1 MDGPSSSSRTS
12 ETDRLLQSL
21 KRQTIPTACHN
32 CRSKKVKCD
41 GRLPCAYC
49 SRRSLECSYESTLP
63 SETPQQARK
72 RRHQELARTT
82 EDLKQLYDILAG
94 EDEAKA
100 IEVFQRIRKGD
111 DVDSLLAYLQHGA
124 IHQSNSAALDDVLR
138 RLFLFNLV
146 ESTATL
152 EEVAS
157 TSRSVLANKRVSLPS
172 ADVYENL
179 QDRIVTL
186 DHMSGF
192 LTDANAAGAIEGPK
206 PPFEENESAGPPY
219 WVPAQPWLPNTCDK
233 EASHLLSLFF
243 AYPNLCWRFVEIKS
257 FLKAMRSRDLN
268 SRYCSPFLANAIMS
282 IATLNADTDE
292 EPAAAGETQKSEIG
306 SRYHRKALQMW
317 SGAASEPSA
326 TNIQGLSI
334 LAVDT
339 ILRGQDRQGLELL
352 NAACALNERLHVPAF
367 DAKLGK
373 EEQEHFR
380 IRGCIWW
387 MTVHVELTFKVGL
400 MLGGNGTDWSRAPAL
415 EQVLPDITQ
424 YWIGYP
430 LRDEPMPFRANSL
443 FLQQCRF
450 TRFLWEATNILIW
463 RASELDAHREHAI
476 AVHNLSAQ
484 MEQWHH
490 DLPQDLQ
497 FRAEIPP
504 SLYDL
509 HTQYHCV
516 QMALH
521 ERTYMQMFGP
531 MRDRISDA
539 EDLVGT
545 ENEQTQAFLRTRVM
559 QHCYEGATL
568 IRSFR
573 ETYGL
578 KCVSFVLLNHSM
590 MGVFICLNDIHANPQ
605 KADGRAGSQH
615 GPVQDTTSALEEFF
629 RVLLATSRKWKLS
642 RGLARSFY
650 HTAVEELHVTLPKS
664 ISDMIQMMAGSSWQG
679 SDLQQL
685 GATIY
690 PNWSMPYVRET
701 NHVEDYRM
709 GDMLKKWEQQPNP
722 QGAVRQPRSSSLP
735 SRRSSSS
742 GTTNYDPVR
751 DL

>member
-1 MDGPSSSSRTS
+1 MS
-12 ETDRLLQSL
+12 EPDRLLQSL

-41 GRLPCAYC
+41 GRRPCAYC
-49 SRRSLECSYESTLP
+49 SRRSLECTYESTLP

-72 RRHQELARTT
+72 RRHQELAQTT

-100 IEVFQRIRKGD
+100 TEVFQRIRKGD
-111 DVDSLLAYLQHGA
+111 DLDSLLAYIQHGA
-124 IHQSNSAALDDVLR
+124 INRSATAALDDVLR

-157 TSRSVLANKRVSLPS
+157 TSSSAMANKRISLPA
-172 ADVYENL
+172 ADAYESL

-186 DHMSGF
+186 DHVSGI
-192 LTDANAAGAIEGPK
+192 LTDANSAGAIEASK
-206 PPFEENESAGPPY
+206 PQFEEEEGSGPPY
-219 WVPAQPWLPNTCDK
+219 WVPAQPWLPSTCDK

-243 AYPNLCWRFVEIKS
+243 AYPNLCWRFVEVKA
-257 FLKAMRSRDLN
+257 FLNAMRSRDLE
-268 SRYCSPFLANAIMS
+268 SRYCSPFLVNAIMS
-282 IATLNADTDE
+282 IATLNADIDE
-292 EPAAAGETQKSEIG
+292 EAAVAGEKQTPEIG
-306 SRYHRKALQMW
+306 SRYHRKALQLW
-317 SGAASEPSA
+317 SAAASEPSV

-334 LAVDT
+334 LAVDS

-352 NAACALNERLHVPAF
+352 DAACALNERLHIPSF
-367 DAKLGK
+367 DANLGK
-373 EEQEHFR
+373 EERDYFR

-387 MTVHVELTFKVGL
+387 MTVHVELTCKVGL

-415 EQVLPDITQ
+415 DQVLPDTTQ

-430 LRDEPMPFRANSL
+430 LRSEPIPFRANSM

-450 TRFLWEATNILIW
+450 TRFLWGATNILIW
-463 RASELDAHREHAI
+463 QASELDAHREHA
-476 AVHNLSAQ
+476 AKVQKLSAQ
-484 MEQWHH
+484 MDEWHH
-490 DLPQDLQ
+490 DLPRDLQ
-497 FRAEIPP
+497 FHAEIPP

-509 HTQYHCV
+509 HVQYHCV

-521 ERTYMQMFGP
+521 ERTFMQMFGP

-539 EDLVGT
+539 ADLVGA
-545 ENEQTQAFLRTRVM
+545 ENERTQAFLRSSVM
-559 QHCYEGATL
+559 RHCYEGATL

-605 KADGRAGSQH
+605 KADGHAGSQH
-615 GPVQDTTSALEEFF
+615 GPVHDTISALEEFF

-642 RGLARSFY
+642 RGLAKSFY
-650 HTAVEELHVTLPKS
+650 HTAVEELHITLPNP
-664 ISDMIQMMAGSSWQG
+664 ISEMIRIMASNSWQG

-685 GATIY
+685 SATIY

-709 GDMLKKWEQQPNP
+709 GDMLQKWEKERNP
-722 QGAVRQPRSSSLP
+722 QVDTRQPRPSSLP